1 MHRMNDPA
9 TDYLTKLMDQLEEG
23 KADPIRTY
31 IRLYEV
37 EKMAAEFRKQVLDQ
51 AIDKREQIGGKHHEQ
66 DGYEIAVQS
75 RQTWSYKADEEHE
88 RLQALVKNR
97 QALMK
102 KAYASAKKGVGFADE
117 NGVLVEPAEPKTST
131 TIVLKA
137 K

>member
-1 MHRMNDPA
+1 MRWKNPA
-9 TDYLTKLMDQLEEG
+9 TDYLEKLIGQFEEG
-23 KADPIRTY
+23 QGDPLRTY
-31 IRLYEV
+31 IRLYEI
-37 EKMAAEFRKQVLDQ
+37 EKMAAEFRKQVIDE
-51 AIDKREQIGGKHHEQ
+51 AIDKREQIGGKTYEQ

-75 RQTWSYKADEEHE
+75 RLTWSYKDDEEHE

-102 KAYASAKKGVGFADE
+102 KAYHSARKGVGFADE
-117 NGVLVEPAEPKTST
+117 NGVIVEPAEPKTST

>member
-1 MHRMNDPA
+1 MNPA
-9 TDYLTKLMDQLEEG
+9 TDYIQWLKDRLDEG
-23 KADPIRTY
+23 HEDPIRAY
-31 IRLYEV
+31 IVLYEI
-37 EKMAAEFRKQVLDQ
+37 EKMAAEYRKEILFD
-51 AIDKREQIGGKHHEQ
+51 AIDKREQIGGKTYEQ

-75 RQTWSYKADEEHE
+75 RLTWSYKADEEHE

-102 KAYASAKKGVGFADE
+102 KAYHSSRKGVGFADE
-117 NGVLVEPAEPKTST
+117 NGVIVEPAEPKTST

>member
-1 MHRMNDPA
+1 MRWKNPA
-9 TDYLTKLMDQLEEG
+9 TDYLEKLIGQFEEG
-23 KADPIRTY
+23 QGDPLRTY
-31 IRLYEV
+31 IRLYEI
-37 EKMAAEFRKQVLDQ
+37 EKMAAEFRKQVIDE
-51 AIDKREQIGGKHHEQ
+51 AIDKREQIGGKTYEQ
-66 DGYEIAVQS
+66 DGYEISVQS

-102 KAYASAKKGVGFADE
+102 KAYASAQKGVGFADD
-117 NGVLVEPAEPKTST
+117 NGVIVEPAEPKTST

>member
-1 MHRMNDPA
+1 MNPA
-9 TDYLTKLMDQLEEG
+9 TDYLEKLIGQFEEG
-23 KADPIRTY
+23 QADPLRTY
-31 IRLYEV
+31 IRLYEI
-37 EKMAAEFRKQVLDQ
+37 EKMAAEFRKQVIDE
-51 AIDKREQIGGKHHEQ
+51 AIDKREQIGGKTYEQ

-102 KAYASAKKGVGFADE
+102 KAYASAQKGVGFADE

-131 TIVLKA
+131 TLVLKA

>member
-1 MHRMNDPA
+1 MNDPA
-9 TDYLTKLMDQLEEG
+9 TDYLTKLMDQLEQG

-37 EKMAAEFRKQVLDQ
+37 EKMAAEYRKQVIDQ
-51 AIDKREQIGGKHHEQ
+51 AIDKREQIGGMGYEQ

-75 RQTWSYKADEEHE
+75 RLTWSYKADEEHE

-102 KAYASAKKGVGFADE
+102 KAYHSAKKGVGFADE
-117 NGVLVEPAEPKTST
+117 NGVIVEPAEPKTST

>member
-1 MHRMNDPA
+1 MNPV
-9 TDYLTKLMDQLEEG
+9 TEYLEVLIGQFEEG
-23 KADPIRTY
+23 QADPLRTY
-31 IRLYEV
+31 IRLYEI
-37 EKMAAEFRKQVLDQ
+37 EKMAAEYRKQVIDV
-51 AIDKREQIGGKHHEQ
+51 AIDQREQIGGKTYEQ

-102 KAYASAKKGVGFADE
+102 KAYHSSRKGVGFADE
-117 NGVLVEPAEPKTST
+117 NGVIVEPAEPKTST

>member
-1 MHRMNDPA
+1 MHRLNDPA
-9 TDYLTKLMDQLEEG
+9 TDYLTKLMDQLEQG

-37 EKMAAEFRKQVLDQ
+37 EKMAAEFRKQVIEQ
-51 AIDKREQIGGKHHEQ
+51 AIDKREQIGGKSYEQ

-75 RQTWSYKADEEHE
+75 RLTWSYKADEEHE

-102 KAYASAKKGVGFADE
+102 KAYHSAKKGVGFADE
-117 NGVLVEPAEPKTST
+117 NGVIVEPAEPKTST
-131 TIVLKA
+131 TLVLKA

>member
-1 MHRMNDPA
+1 MNDPA
-9 TDYLTKLMDQLEEG
+9 TDYLSRLMDQLDAG
-23 KADPIRTY
+23 KADPLRTY

-37 EKMAAEFRKQVLDQ
+37 EK
-51 AIDKREQIGGKHHEQ
+51 IGGKAYEQ

-117 NGVLVEPAEPKTST
+117 NGVIVEPAEPKTST